1 MSNETIAWIL
11 FLLAVAL
18 VVAGLVFIVLSYV
31 LFKVPEGYALVNRKA
46 DHGRNL
52 PGDWMLYLHTPG
64 AMVPLKKETRE
75 LPKGEQFIRL
85 QTPDDGLIG
94 LKVSL
99 TYSPDR
105 ASGEALQKYNAAILE
120 VDKVLEARINSALSS
135 WVKGKPLPGTLKRA
149 LTMKDEA
156 ETFIRAK
163 LTSLAP
169 TEALVVHG
177 DPTIYYD
184 GGYAISDLGV
194 RLNEVHITEMQAL
207 KNGTGKADWG
217 DGEEVGFN
225 AEKIFNQFK
234 GQAGNLSNL
243 RKLKEALIEQ
253 YRGEGEE
260 VLLDIEDIYDRVR
273 LSMIDGD

>member
-11 FLLAVAL
+11 LILAIAL
-18 VVAGLVFIVLSYV
+18 VVTGLVFVALSYL
-31 LFKVPEGYALVNRKA
+31 LFKVPDGYALVNRKA
-46 DHGRNL
+46 DRGRNM
-52 PGDWMLYLHTPG
+52 PGEWMLYLHSPG
-64 AMVPLKKETRE
+64 DMVPLKKETRE
-75 LPKGEQFIRL
+75 LPKQGNFIQL

-105 ASGEALQKYNAAILE
+105 DSGEALKKYYAAILE

-135 WVKGKPLPGTLKRA
+135 WIKSKPLPGTLKRA

-156 ETFIRAK
+156 ETYIRAK

-169 TEALVVHG
+169 SEALVVHN

-184 GGYAISDLGV
+184 FGYSVTDLGV
-194 RLNEVHITEMQAL
+194 RIHEVHITEMQAL
-207 KNGTGKADWG
+207 KSGTGKADWG
-217 DGEEVGFN
+217 DGDEVAFN
-225 AEKIFNQFK
+225 AEKIFSQFK

-243 RKLKEALIEQ
+243 RKLKEALIER
-253 YRGEGEE
+253 YGEE
-260 VLLDIEDIYDRVR
+260 ADDIEDIYDQVR
-273 LSMIDGD
+273 LSMKEGE